1 MEQNK
6 NVSASENSKVLA
18 GRHVYVSHLCLRLLA
33 CLLACLLANINNN
46 MSKFFELFFLYKC
59 KNTKIYSNTVV
70 SFQFI
75 AVR

>member
-46 MSKFFELFFLYKC
+46 MSKFFELFFSAIA
-59 KNTKIYSNTVV
+59 KIQKYIV
-70 SFQFI
+70 I
-75 AVR
+75 LL